1 MICAKWMKSAKFAP
15 VQLLKLMEVASNEE
29 ECETTLK
36 VVLEAARS
44 GDETYFEGLSDP
56 EIRAFRKSAT
66 AGLVLL
72 STADDVVDAEA
83 LFFSR
88 IACATAMESSDL
100 SAAQKEDVLN
110 KVAPD
115 IPSLCEIFQKNTIK
129 LIQSIVDEEPE
140 QEEQLCFLCLQ
151 LLGIAKA
158 TGLQEEGSRRH
169 FSSVMQ
175 NMLSSYETPDDLIEG
190 CVQAMRVAHES
201 EDDFLQQIHSIVT
214 DLSGGN
220 TGGDEEIDEARLV
233 RILSILTIV
242 FENCSNQMAS
252 STLLD
257 DFGAMVSPA
266 VSHSNVLVREA
277 GISCFG
283 KLGIFSNGETVV
295 TEYNPI
301 LLSVACNEEEKM
313 EIRGQAM
320 LALSDWSMLYPAVLD
335 PVEIEGETVSFVDLI
350 KQMMAHS
357 STGVASIAAEITAK
371 LLFAGR
377 VCDSTLVAHL
387 LVLFF
392 DPAMEKAA
400 SKEGSDVKEVGSA
413 VRLQQ
418 MLSLFFPA
426 YAIKSEAGRDSM
438 TNAISIFLK
447 LIQDR
452 PKTKKRRASM
462 PLVKM
467 VEFVCAT
474 VDAGKKASSKLEQ
487 EQVEESSPKDEDED
501 DVESSTD
508 TALDASLQVAAF
520 LAQEGTNLSTTNA
533 RALSKLLGGFDIDTE
548 TGNNAKLVQL
558 KDQMEEL
565 GMVLTDRVG
574 LQALDDLN
582 DLLADVVE
590 EEDED
595 EDPSTRNDDSDATET
610 EDEDDGQD
618 ENASVENNL
627 MNSMVNLSVT
637 EKENS
642 TRRSSATKAGNS
654 RKSGVSVASTSSS
667 VLGDIVN

>member
-1 MICAKWMKSAKFAP
+1 MKSAKFDP

-36 VVLEAARS
+36 VLLEAARS
-44 GDETYFEGLSDP
+44 GDETYLEGLSDP

-66 AGLVLL
+66 AGLALL

-100 SAAQKEDVLN
+100 SAAQKDDVLN

-115 IPSLCEIFQKNTIK
+115 IPSLCEILQKNIIK

-140 QEEQLCFLCLQ
+140 QEEKLCFLCLQ

-220 TGGDEEIDEARLV
+220 SGGDEEIDEARLV

-283 KLGIFSNGETVV
+283 KLGIFSNGQTVV

-335 PVEIEGETVSFVDLI
+335 PVEVQGETVSFVDLI

-487 EQVEESSPKDEDED
+487 EQVEESSPKEENDD

-508 TALDASLQVAAF
+508 TALDAALQVATF

-565 GMVLTDRVG
+565 GMVLTDRAS
-574 LQALDDLN
+574 LQALDNLN
-582 DLLADVVE
+582 ELLADVLE
-590 EEDED
+590 EEDD

-610 EDEDDGQD
+610 EDEDEGQD
-618 ENASVENNL
+618 ENASVEDNL
-627 MNSMVNLSVT
+627 MDSMVNLSVT

-642 TRRSSATKAGNS
+642 TRRSSATKASSS